1 MLHGG
6 IMPAKSK
13 NEFIYA
19 GIRGHVVAIRTS
31 DGEIHW
37 STKLKKG
44 SSFVPIVHDGQKVYA
59 ASGGEITCLDAAS
72 GDVLWRNPLKGYGT
86 GYVALAG
93 AGFPVSAAAEQA
105 ARAAVAAASV

>member
-1 MLHGG
+1 
-6 IMPAKSK
+6 MPAKSK
-13 NEFIYA
+13 NELIYA

-31 DGEIHW
+31 DGEIQW

-44 SSFVPIVHDGQKVYA
+44 SSFVPIVQDGQKLYA
-59 ASGGEITCLDAAS
+59 TSGGEITCLDAAS

-93 AGFPVSAAAEQA
+93 AGFPVSAAAMEQA
-105 ARAAVAAASV
+105 ARAAAVAAASV